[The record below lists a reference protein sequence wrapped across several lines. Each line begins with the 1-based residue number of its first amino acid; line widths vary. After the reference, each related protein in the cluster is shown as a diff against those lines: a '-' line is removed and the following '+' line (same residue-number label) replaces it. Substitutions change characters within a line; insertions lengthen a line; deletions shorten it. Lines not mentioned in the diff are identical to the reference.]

1 MSIVRSTGILEVDSI
16 PVHTPSTNDCH
27 IALNKANGG
36 IYMWNLSSWQV
47 LSAGK
52 GVPYDMYVANIS
64 QSGTNAPVAVVLQDD
79 IGITTT
85 RVNVGIYA
93 LSCTG
98 KFIANKSF
106 FSIIIPYDDGYAV
119 LLNRENNDTISITT
133 QHNGTP
139 IDDFPYIIPIE
150 IKIWP

>member
-1 MSIVRSTGILEVDSI
+1 MSIVRSTGILEVDSV
-16 PVHTPSTNDCH
+16 PVHTPSPNDCH

-36 IYMWNLSSWQV
+36 IYMWNGSSWQV

-79 IGITTT
+79 IGITTSRIGIGDYRLLSPT
-85 RVNVGIYA
+85 RFSLNKVFYNRTFVYDGGYV
-93 LSCTG
+93 
-98 KFIANKSF
+98 ANL
-106 FSIIIPYDDGYAV
+106 IIEDDDIM
-119 LLNRENNDTISITT
+119 NISTY
-133 QHNGTP
+133 HNGVQV
-139 IDDFPYIIPIE
+139 DSFPHVLPIE